1 MLQPASTSL
10 IVEESP
16 KRNARCCLGTSNLD
30 KANSGEPCRRMSLA
44 AMFEGPAPRNFCLT
58 LPSPQQTRFAPVH
71 SRLHGDE
78 DLVLDS
84 DRFGRLRR
92 VRAGST

>member
-1 MLQPASTSL
+1 MAGVT
-10 IVEESP
+10 
-16 KRNARCCLGTSNLD
+16 ARFCLGTSNLD

-44 AMFEGPAPRNFCLT
+44 AMFGDPAPRNFCVN
-58 LPSPQQTRFAPVH
+58 LPSPRHIRSASVQ
-71 SRLHGDE
+71 SRLHDDE

-84 DRFGRLRR
+84 DSFGRLRR

>member
-1 MLQPASTSL
+1 MASVTLAS
-10 IVEESP
+10 I
-16 KRNARCCLGTSNLD
+16 CLGTSNLD
-30 KANSGEPCRRMSLA
+30 KANSGERCRRMSLA
-44 AMFEGPAPRNFCLT
+44 AMLEGPAPRDFCVT
-58 LPSPQQTRFAPVH
+58 LPSPRQIRSASVH
-71 SRLHGDE
+71 SRLHHDE